1 MKNVNNKR
9 CLYNLCKKNMK
20 ANWRRNVLLMCAIL
34 LTTIMMTT
42 LFTIGGSV
50 MISYQNNTFYQVG
63 TSSMAG
69 FKFMTEEEYE
79 KLEEDSKVSNLSY
92 NVYVGTAANDE
103 LYEDYSE
110 VRYTTPMNANVSFCM
125 PTTGKLPESGNEV
138 ATCTKVLDDLGIKHQ
153 VGQMVHL
160 KIDNGQTVY
169 EGDFVLSGF
178 WDKPADILV
187 NQIFVSKD
195 FQEYFSPTWKTASE
209 KKTLLEQGIYSG
221 CVNSDFDFWTT
232 FNLEKQMSDLKER
245 LGFGSDV
252 NDGVNW
258 VYLGSTVDATSV
270 AMVAIILLLI
280 ISSGY
285 LIIFNIFYIAVSS
298 EVQYYGLLKTI
309 GLTNKQLKKMIVLQA
324 DILSLI
330 GIPTGLVVGYFVSV
344 VLFPMI
350 ADSMMSIQGIVYPDV
365 RIFLL
370 SALFSWIT
378 VRISCRKPGKVISR
392 ISPVEAV
399 RYSEYNGENLSA
411 KRKSRKVTPWS
422 MAQENLKRNFKKTIV
437 VVMSLALSI
446 ILINATVSVT
456 EGFDVNKYL
465 SGSIN
470 SDFMVTD
477 ASVENLSDLNDNYEG
492 VDQGTMDYLSSLDGV
507 TEVGQV
513 YMSPTVQ
520 SMDDFLYERVLEFYK
535 NHTNDFIE
543 MEKDYYDDLVYNQ
556 KTISVKLFGIDKLPF
571 DEMHFYDGETDWEK
585 FKSGDYVI
593 VSRPDMYEAQD
604 YTSFYHVG
612 ETAAVEFPDGST
624 KEYKVLAIGE
634 LPYPMGPE
642 YSNSLGFDFILP
654 SDEYLAHVPNASGA
668 MKFFMNVDETKSD
681 DIEAE
686 VQKYCEV
693 DVPELAYTSRAYYRK
708 DFDNMIKTYLLVGGV
723 LSFIL
728 GLIGV
733 LNWINLTVTSI
744 NERRMELQTLH
755 AVGMT
760 NHQIKKMLVGESLYR
775 VGLTSIFV
783 LTVGWL
789 INYLLIMLLAGG
801 MWMFEY
807 KFVIWPMLLCIPI
820 YLAIGVIIPVAI
832 RRE

>member
-9 CLYNLCKKNMK
+9 CLFNLCKKNMK
-20 ANWRRNVLLMCAIL
+20 ANWRRNALLMCAIL

-50 MISYQNNTFYQVG
+50 MISYQNNTFYQIG

-79 KLEEDSKVSNLSY
+79 KLEADSKVSNLSY

-110 VRYTTPMNANVSFCM
+110 VRYTTPMNAKVSFCM

-195 FQEYFSPTWKTASE
+195 FQEDFSPTWKTASE

-258 VYLGSTVDATSV
+258 AYLGSTVDATSV
-270 AMVAIILLLI
+270 AMVGIILLLI

-309 GLTNKQLKKMIVLQA
+309 GLTNTQLKKMIVLQA

-330 GIPTGLVVGYFVSV
+330 GIPAGLVVGYLVSV

-370 SALFSWIT
+370 SALFAWIT

-456 EGFDVNKYL
+456 EGFDIKKYL
-465 SGSIN
+465 AGSIN
-470 SDFMVTD
+470 SDFMITD

-492 VDQGTMDYLSSLDGV
+492 VDQGTMDYLRSLDGV
-507 TEVGQV
+507 TEVGRV
-513 YMSPTVQ
+513 YMSDVILH
-520 SMDDFLYERVLEFYK
+520 MDDVLHQRVV
-535 NHTNDFIE
+535 
-543 MEKDYYDDLVYNQ
+543 DYYSEHENDMMEMDPEFFDESINNDKIISTKVY
-556 KTISVKLFGIDKLPF
+556 GIDELPF
-571 DEMHFYDGETDWEK
+571 QEIKWYDGDSDWEK
-585 FKSGDYVI
+585 FKSGDYII
-593 VSRPDMYEAQD
+593 VTRPDGYED
-604 YTSFYHVG
+604 KDSVCFYNVG
-612 ETAAVEFPDGST
+612 ETATVEFADGHT
-624 KEYKVLAIGE
+624 KEYEVMAVAE

-642 YSNSLGFDFILP
+642 FSFTVGFGFILP
-654 SDEYLAHVPNASGA
+654 QDEYLSQVPNASGA

-693 DVPELAYTSRAYYRK
+693 DVPSLAYTSRAFYVK
-708 DFDNMIKTYLLVGGV
+708 DFENMIKTYLLVGGV

-807 KFVIWPMLLCIPI
+807 KFVIWPMLLCIPV